1 MGAVGRDPGMAVL
14 ATQLKRRAHA
24 QFQSNLLLTLGGAG
38 SIALGLAYV
47 HHAFGPTEAEVVLW
61 GRISIWLGLTLFLL
75 TVGFRH
81 SKSRAVK
88 GLLGLGW
95 GIVALLQLP
104 PILLWLALHGS
115 GISDGTP
122 PSAFVAHWAYAIP
135 HVAVLAASAA
145 TVWSLLM
152 QPTCGSRSHGQ
163 LFCLPNASKRPEIN
177 G

>member
-1 MGAVGRDPGMAVL
+1 MAIL
-14 ATQLKRRAHA
+14 AAWLERRTHA
-24 QFQSNLLLTLGGAG
+24 RFQSNLLLTLDGAG

-61 GRISIWLGLTLFLL
+61 GQVSLWLGLTLLPL

-104 PILLWLALHGS
+104 PILLWPAFHGS

-145 TVWSLLM
+145 MMWSFLA
-152 QPTCGSRSHGQ
+152 QPLCRSGPRRR
-163 LFCLPNASKRPEIN
+163 LPCLPNSSGSPEMK
-177 G
+177 GR